1 MLYSTPNNGSPHG
14 NPENFLHHR
23 EHEVDRMEQFGCH
36 FTVPY
41 KEYSYVFCPNALTMD
56 AGGGVLP

>member
-1 MLYSTPNNGSPHG
+1 
-14 NPENFLHHR
+14 
-23 EHEVDRMEQFGCH
+23 MEQFGCH